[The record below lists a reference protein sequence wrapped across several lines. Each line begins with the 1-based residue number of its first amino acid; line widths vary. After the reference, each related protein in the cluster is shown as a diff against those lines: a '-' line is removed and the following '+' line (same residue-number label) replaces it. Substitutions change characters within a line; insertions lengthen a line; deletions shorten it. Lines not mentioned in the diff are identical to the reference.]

1 MASCHVRLST
11 MAIEFGCPSCQQMV
25 RVADAAAGK
34 KGKCPRCGTIVQI
47 PGPAA
52 AAPVVAAA
60 PKPKPAKPGSVSFPC
75 PGCGRTMNA
84 PAAMAGKKGKCP
96 HCQTVVVIGGS
107 APAAAPQ
114 SAVDGLQPLGRGDLQ
129 PLGSPQPVWSD
140 PLAAPS
146 SGLAPLG
153 RSDDLF
159 ASLPPAGQL
168 APTPLPAASNPLGY
182 TPSPTPVVPSV
193 PAPNPYASYAPSPYG
208 ASIPRS
214 YARPTTAPVKLM
226 IPAVALA
233 IISVLSIGYF
243 AFSALSMLITPLP
256 PDFAAQ
262 RGLQGDPETAVM
274 AYKIGTFIGAAVGA
288 LINFGVIAG
297 AVQMIRLRGWGTA
310 KGAAIAAIVPCSLCC
325 LNIPFGI
332 WALIVL
338 NQPDVRRMFQ

>member
-1 MASCHVRLST
+1 

-25 RVADAAAGK
+25 RVPDGAAGK

-52 AAPVVAAA
+52 AAPADAAA
-60 PKPKPAKPGSVSFPC
+60 PKPAKPGTVSFPC

-84 PAAMAGKKGKCP
+84 PVAMAGKKGKCP
-96 HCQTVVVIGGS
+96 HCQTVLVIGGS

-114 SAVDGLQPLGRGDLQ
+114 SAVDGLQPLGQGDLQ
-129 PLGSPQPVWSD
+129 PLASPQAPWSD

-182 TPSPTPVVPSV
+182 TPSATPIAASV

-208 ASIPRS
+208 ASLPRS

-226 IPAVALA
+226 IPAIAL
-233 IISVLSIGYF
+233 ILISVLTIGYF
-243 AFSALSMLITPLP
+243 AFTALNTLVNPLP
-256 PDFAAQ
+256 PEVQ
-262 RGLQGDPETAVM
+262 RGLQGDPEAAVM
-274 AYKIGTFIGAAVGA
+274 AYKIGAVAAAAVAA
-288 LINFGVIAG
+288 LINIGVVAG

-310 KGAAIAAIVPCSLCC
+310 RGGAIAAIVPCSLCC